1 MALKPIMGL
10 YFGAL

>member
-1 MALKPIMGL
+1 MALQPIMGL